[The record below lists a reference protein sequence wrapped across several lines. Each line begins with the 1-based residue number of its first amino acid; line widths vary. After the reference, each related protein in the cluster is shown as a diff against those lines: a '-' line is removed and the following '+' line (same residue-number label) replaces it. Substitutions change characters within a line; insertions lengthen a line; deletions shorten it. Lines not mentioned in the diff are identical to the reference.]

1 MGHFGILTVLSKA
14 WRLQIC
20 SLDLLE
26 YRWSS
31 LVTIMVKMA
40 YSLYDI
46 SSDTIILLQPTII
59 I

>member
-1 MGHFGILTVLSKA
+1 MGRFDILTVLSKA

-46 SSDTIILLQPTII
+46 SSDTIILQPTII